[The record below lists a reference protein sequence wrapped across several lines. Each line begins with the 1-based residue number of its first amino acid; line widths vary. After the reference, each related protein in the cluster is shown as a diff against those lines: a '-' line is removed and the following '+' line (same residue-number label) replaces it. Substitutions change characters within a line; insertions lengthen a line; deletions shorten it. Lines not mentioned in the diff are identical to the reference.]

1 MDYKVSDIQ
10 VAGAG
15 AGKTYS
21 MAEKIIVY
29 RENNIIEDKDIIVIT
44 YTNFS
49 KNNIE
54 NKFRNEFNGIPEN
67 VKILTIHKFL
77 LEYIIYPYSNLVF
90 NLVIN
95 DACSIPLS
103 DKISFKNKRISE
115 LLEKGIIHN
124 EKVFKQAK
132 RTLCICNSDNKDL
145 KKNKEIVL
153 SLFKASVRAIFID
166 EAQDIDEDVIE
177 IIKYLNNNGIYFYIV
192 GDPKQAIKYPS
203 VFANFINEINSNK
216 DKSFNLHPFNNITRR
231 MPKVHVDISNIICN
245 DDEKQSTISKVKG
258 TIYYMYSNDDNFKE
272 VFNQFQNS
280 ESLCYIKK
288 KTADFLTSKS
298 YKIDDVLLKEILVM
312 KNISD
317 DVDAFMY
324 EKTEELFKYI
334 ETFQNEQKGL
344 NVFLKKYNITLS
356 KDVYAKIISS
366 LSFIKKDKYIVNTID
381 KIKGL
386 EKENCLFIIDNSL
399 LDYLFRN
406 KIEENKERN
415 YLYVGLTRSLNNIIL
430 VIDTS
435 TLKDKTREYIDNEMR
450 RISISYYSK

>member
-1 MDYKVSDIQ
+1 MDYKISDIQ

-21 MAEKIIVY
+21 MAEKIIEY
-29 RENNIIEDKDIIVIT
+29 RKNNITEDKDIIVIT
-44 YTNFS
+44 YTNFA

-54 NKFRNEFNGIPEN
+54 KKFRDEFNGIPEN

-77 LEYIIYPYSNLVF
+77 LDYIIYPYSNLVF

-95 DACSIPLS
+95 DACSIPLP
-103 DKISFKNKRISE
+103 DNISFKNKRISE

-132 RTLCICNSDNKDL
+132 RTLCIGNSDNKEL
-145 KKNKEIVL
+145 KKNKKMVL
-153 SLFKASVRAIFID
+153 DLFKASVCAIFID
-166 EAQDIDEDVIE
+166 EAQDADEDVIE

-203 VFANFINEINSNK
+203 VFANFINEIK
-216 DKSFNLHPFNNITRR
+216 AKEVRSFNLQPFNNITRR
-231 MPKVHVDISNIICN
+231 MPKIHVNISNIICN
-245 DDEKQSTISKVKG
+245 DYQKQSTISKVEG
-258 TIYYMYSNDDNFKE
+258 TIYYMYSDDDNFKE
-272 VFNQFQNS
+272 VFDKFQNP

-288 KTADFLTSKS
+288 KTDYFLTGKS
-298 YKIDDVLLKEILVM
+298 YKLDDVLLKEILVT

-317 DVDAFMY
+317 DTDAFMY
-324 EKTEELFKYI
+324 EKTQELFKYI

-344 NVFLKKYNITLS
+344 NNFLKKYDIILS
-356 KDVYAKIISS
+356 KNDYAKIISS
-366 LSFIKKDKYIVNTID
+366 LSFMKEDKYIVNTID

-415 YLYVGLTRSLNNIIL
+415 YLYVGLTRSLNNMIL
-430 VIDTS
+430 VIDIS
-435 TLKDKTREYIDNEMR
+435 TLKDKTRDYIDNEMKK
-450 RISISYYSK
+450 ISIPYYAK

>member
-21 MAEKIIVY
+21 MAK
-29 RENNIIEDKDIIVIT
+29 RIIEYRKTNITNDKDIIVIT
-44 YTNFS
+44 YTNFA

-54 NKFRNEFNGIPEN
+54 NKFKSEFNGIPEN

-77 LEYIIYPYSNLVF
+77 LDYIIYPYSNLVF
-90 NLVIN
+90 NRIIN

-103 DKISFKNKRISE
+103 DNILFKNKRISE
-115 LLEKGIIHN
+115 LMEKGIIHN

-132 RTLCICNSDNKDL
+132 RTLCIGNNDKSEL
-145 KKNKEIVL
+145 KKNKQIVL
-153 SLFKASVRAIFID
+153 DLFKASICAIFID
-166 EAQDIDEDVIE
+166 EAQDADEDVIE

-192 GDPKQAIKYPS
+192 GDPKQALKYPD
-203 VFANFINEINSNK
+203 VFANFIRDIKTNK
-216 DKSFNLHPFNNITRR
+216 IKSFNLQPFNNITRR
-231 MPKVHVDISNIICN
+231 MPKKHVDISNIICN
-245 DDEKQSTISKVKG
+245 DNEKQSTISKVEG
-258 TIYYMYSNDDNFKE
+258 TIFYMYSDDEKFNE
-272 VFNQFQNS
+272 VFDKFQNS

-288 KTADFLTSKS
+288 KTEFFSTNYSCKLDN
-298 YKIDDVLLKEILVM
+298 ILLKEILVK
-312 KNISD
+312 KNATD

-324 EKTEELFKYI
+324 EKIQELFNYI
-334 ETFQNEQKGL
+334 DIFQDKQRGL
-344 NVFLKKYNITLS
+344 NVFLKKYNIILS
-356 KDVYAKIISS
+356 KDDYAKIISS
-366 LSFIKKDKYIVNTID
+366 LSFNKIDNYIVNTID

-399 LDYLFRN
+399 LDYLLCN

-415 YLYVGLTRSLNNIIL
+415 YLYVGLTRSLNNLII

-435 TLKDKTREYIDNEMR
+435 TLKNKTKEYIDNEMKKL
-450 RISISYYSK
+450 SIPYYTM

>member
-1 MDYKVSDIQ
+1 MDYKISDIQ

-21 MAEKIIVY
+21 MAEKIIEY
-29 RENNIIEDKDIIVIT
+29 RENNITEDKDIIVIT
-44 YTNFS
+44 YTNFA

-54 NKFRNEFNGIPEN
+54 NKFRNEFNGTPEN

-77 LEYIIYPYSNLVF
+77 LDYIIYPYSNMVF
-90 NLVIN
+90 KLIIN

-132 RTLCICNSDNKDL
+132 RTLCIGNSDNKEL
-145 KKNKEIVL
+145 KKNKSIVL
-153 SLFKASVRAIFID
+153 NLFKASVCAIFID
-166 EAQDIDEDVIE
+166 EAQDADEDVIE

-192 GDPKQAIKYPS
+192 GDPKQAIKYPN
-203 VFANFINEINSNK
+203 VFSNFINEIKTNK
-216 DKSFNLHPFNNITRR
+216 VKSFNLQPFNNITRR
-231 MPKVHVDISNIICN
+231 MPKMHVNISNIICN
-245 DDEKQSTISKVKG
+245 ADEKQSTISKVEG
-258 TIYYMYSNDDNFKE
+258 TIHYMYSDDDNFKE
-272 VFNQFQNS
+272 VFEKFQNT
-280 ESLCYIKK
+280 ESLCYIKR
-288 KTADFLTSKS
+288 KTDYFLTDKS
-298 YKIDDVLLKEILVM
+298 YKLDDVLFKEMFIS

-317 DVDAFMY
+317 DTDAFIY
-324 EKTEELFKYI
+324 EKTHELFNYI
-334 ETFQNEQKGL
+334 ENFQNEQKGL
-344 NVFLKKYNITLS
+344 NYFLKKYNITLS
-356 KDVYAKIISS
+356 RDDYAKIIST
-366 LSFIKKDKYIVNTID
+366 LSFMKEDKYLLNTID

-415 YLYVGLTRSLNNIIL
+415 YLYVGLTRSLDNMLL
-430 VIDTS
+430 VIDIS
-435 TLKDKTREYIDNEMR
+435 TLKDKTREYIDSEMKK
-450 RISISYYSK
+450 ISIPYYVK

>member
-1 MDYKVSDIQ
+1 MDYKISDIQ

-21 MAEKIIVY
+21 MAEKIIEY
-29 RENNIIEDKDIIVIT
+29 RKNNVTGDKDIIVIT
-44 YTNFS
+44 YTNFA

-54 NKFRNEFNGIPEN
+54 NKFRNEFNGTPEN

-77 LEYIIYPYSNLVF
+77 LDYIIYPYSNLIF
-90 NLVIN
+90 NLIIN

-132 RTLCICNSDNKDL
+132 RTLCIGNSDNKEL
-145 KKNKEIVL
+145 KKNKGIVL
-153 SLFKASVRAIFID
+153 NLFKASVCAIFID
-166 EAQDIDEDVIE
+166 EAQDADEDVME

-192 GDPKQAIKYPS
+192 GDPKQAIKYPN
-203 VFANFINEINSNK
+203 VFSNFINEIKTNK
-216 DKSFNLHPFNNITRR
+216 VKSFNLQPFNNVTRR
-231 MPKVHVDISNIICN
+231 MPKMHVNISNIICN
-245 DDEKQSTISKVKG
+245 ADEKQSTISKVEG
-258 TIYYMYSNDDNFKE
+258 TIYYMYSDDDNFKE
-272 VFNQFQNS
+272 VFDKFQNS
-280 ESLCYIKK
+280 ESLCYIKR
-288 KTADFLTSKS
+288 KTDYFLTSKS
-298 YKIDDVLLKEILVM
+298 YKLDDVLLKEMLIT

-317 DVDAFMY
+317 DADAFIY
-324 EKTEELFKYI
+324 EKTHELFNYI
-334 ETFQNEQKGL
+334 ENFQNEQKGL
-344 NVFLKKYNITLS
+344 NYFLKKYNITLS
-356 KDVYAKIISS
+356 RDDYAKIIST
-366 LSFIKKDKYIVNTID
+366 LSFIKEDKYLVNTID

-415 YLYVGLTRSLNNIIL
+415 YLYVGLTRSLGNMLL

-435 TLKDKTREYIDNEMR
+435 TLKDKTKEYIDSEMKK
-450 RISISYYSK
+450 ISIPYYVK